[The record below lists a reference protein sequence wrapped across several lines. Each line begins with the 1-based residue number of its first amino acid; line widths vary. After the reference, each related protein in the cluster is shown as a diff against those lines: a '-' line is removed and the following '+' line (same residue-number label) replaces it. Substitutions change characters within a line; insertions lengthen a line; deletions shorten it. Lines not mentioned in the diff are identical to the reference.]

1 MAASW
6 VEVTVEVPTEHSEAV
21 ANVLLEAGAPGLQSE
36 QRGRRALLTAHYAS
50 APPLESL
57 RRFCRDIGCPLSGPD
72 AMAVQI
78 RKIVERDWGED
89 WKNHFEP
96 LNVGTRL
103 CICAP
108 WHPAVPGPRLAVVIE
123 PGMAF
128 GTGQHASTRGCLQLI
143 ERAVGRHLERAVDVG
158 TGSGI
163 LAIALAKLGV
173 PDVWAIDTDPM
184 ARRIAADHAT
194 ANNVSNAVRI
204 AATLDAV
211 SGTFDLAVANLSAT
225 LLEELAPRLDRA
237 LRPDALLIGAGFLD
251 VEEPQVTRIYERLG
265 WESQQRYEEDGWVT
279 LALHRG
285 TPW

>member
-1 MAASW
+1 
-6 VEVTVEVPTEHSEAV
+6 
-21 ANVLLEAGAPGLQSE
+21 
-36 QRGRRALLTAHYAS
+36 
-50 APPLESL
+50 
-57 RRFCRDIGCPLSGPD
+57 
-72 AMAVQI
+72 
-78 RKIVERDWGED
+78 
-89 WKNHFEP
+89 
-96 LNVGTRL
+96 
-103 CICAP
+103 
-108 WHPAVPGPRLAVVIE
+108 
-123 PGMAF
+123 MAF

-225 LLEELAPRLDRA
+225 L
-237 LRPDALLIGAGFLD
+237 
-251 VEEPQVTRIYERLG
+251 
-265 WESQQRYEEDGWVT
+265 
-279 LALHRG
+279 
-285 TPW
+285 